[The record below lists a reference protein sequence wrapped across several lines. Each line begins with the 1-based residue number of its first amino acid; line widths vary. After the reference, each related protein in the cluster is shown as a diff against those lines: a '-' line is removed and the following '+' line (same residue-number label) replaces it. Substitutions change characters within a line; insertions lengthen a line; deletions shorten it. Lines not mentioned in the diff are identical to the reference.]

1 MQEMTIYTNGS
12 LAAQKAGF
20 TPDLFSR
27 WISFIDAAP
36 KTAET
41 YTRNLRG
48 FISYLAENGITNPSR
63 ENVIAYRDGLKAQG
77 KKPTTI
83 QAYLAPVRLF
93 FTWTAAEGLYPNVAA
108 HIKGAKIDKAH
119 KKDYLTSRQS
129 GNLLGSIDRTTLKGK
144 RDFALLFTM
153 ITTGLRTVSIIRANI
168 GDLRPAGDFTA
179 LYYQGKGHE
188 EKADFAKI
196 EPEAEDAIREYLN
209 ARGEKDPAAPLF
221 ASEAH
226 RNAGERMT
234 TRSISRIAKEHMV
247 EIGLDDERHTAHSLR
262 HTAATLALLN
272 GESLEDTQ
280 KLLGH
285 ASIDT
290 TQIYAHHIDRARSTV
305 ERTITAAILPY
316 IKSNTSGNR

>member
-1 MQEMTIYTNGS
+1 MQEMTICTNGS
-12 LAAQKAGF
+12 LATQRAGF

-48 FISYLAENGITNPSR
+48 FISYLAENGITEPRR
-63 ENVIAYRDGLKAQG
+63 EDVIAYRDGLKAQG
-77 KKPTTI
+77 KRPTTI

-93 FTWTAAEGLYPNVAA
+93 FTWTATEGIYPNVAA
-108 HIKGAKIDKAH
+108 HIKGAKIDKGH

-144 RDFALLFTM
+144 RDYAMLGLM
-153 ITTGLRTVSIIRANI
+153 ITTGLRTVSIIRADI
-168 GDLRPAGDFTA
+168 GDIRPAGDCTA

-188 EKADFAKI
+188 EKAAYVKLA
-196 EPEAEDAIREYLN
+196 EPVETAIRDYLN
-209 ARGEKDPAAPLF
+209 ARGEKNPAAPLF

-234 TRSISRIAKEHMV
+234 TRSISRAAKEHMV

-262 HTAATLALLN
+262 HTAATLNLLN
-272 GESLEDTQ
+272 GGSIEETQ
-280 KLLGH
+280 QLLDH
-285 ASIDT
+285 ASINT
-290 TQIYAHHIDRARSTV
+290 TMIYAHALERAKNNSEAR
-305 ERTITAAILPY
+305 IAAAVF
-316 IKSNTSGNR
+316 G